1 MGGGGVVGCVG
12 WFAAAR
18 VGMRRAAGASAPAI
32 ADPPPPCLL
41 PRPCPAGLLSDNNRL
56 TELSRI
62 VGKFEEIAADQR
74 GEVKAV
80 VTTAEVRASG

>member
-1 MGGGGVVGCVG
+1 MPLQESGCGGLQVH
-12 WFAAAR
+12 
-18 VGMRRAAGASAPAI
+18 RRLPLLTSPS
-32 ADPPPPCLL
+32 PCLL